1 MKKRYEVLINHRD
14 ENISLENGKY
24 KLNASAFSYE
34 STSHWLCYIEAYSS
48 LENHYNDL
56 GIQNYVGKSKFTVQ
70 DKILYRY
77 PNLDLPR
84 QKVDLLKDK
93 YNAKITRDI
102 EKADISIISDKYLNK
117 LFNRTW
123 NNSSPFEN
131 FFNIIESLKKNDL
144 ISINGLDKVEDILNL
159 IPHNSM
165 VSCTAPYRYNDHNN
179 RSISS
184 FIDNVENVISTNS
197 KGRSKMRDLT
207 IDNNKV
213 NDYLKIINNS
223 TNVIFDTDVINIID
237 DELAILENTE
247 YDTILSMINSSDRD
261 NRSLA
266 LEMIANC
273 NIEKSFDIVSGIF
286 FWKYDWLKDT
296 SNWNSVNIKSLRK
309 RMVKY
314 QGGQQLSAIWPHDR
328 YIQNLIDDNKL
339 TKFALNK
346 TRESLYKHVLCGL
359 VGDKAEIFNV
369 SLDNLKIKKEFEDK
383 IISNE

>member
-1 MKKRYEVLINHRD
+1 M
-14 ENISLENGKY
+14 
-24 KLNASAFSYE
+24 
-34 STSHWLCYIEAYSS
+34 
-48 LENHYNDL
+48 
-56 GIQNYVGKSKFTVQ
+56 VQ
-70 DKILYRY
+70 E
-77 PNLDLPR
+77 
-84 QKVDLLKDK
+84 

-184 FIDNVENVISTNS
+184 FIDNVESV
-197 KGRSKMRDLT
+197 
-207 IDNNKV
+207 NKV

-314 QGGQQLSAIWPHDR
+314 S
-328 YIQNLIDDNKL
+328 
-339 TKFALNK
+339 KFN
-346 TRESLYKHVLCGL
+346 
-359 VGDKAEIFNV
+359 
-369 SLDNLKIKKEFEDK
+369 
-383 IISNE
+383 